1 MNTETVY
8 DRQRWTFP
16 RVGQRIV
23 KTSIAVF
30 LCLVIY
36 YLRGYEGGSMPT
48 EAMITAI
55 LCMQPYVRDSRDYAV
70 SRLTGTLIGAFW
82 GLMFLLF
89 LTAVHSEGDRRLILY
104 AGMAVGVL
112 VSLHSA
118 VLIGKPDTAGLAAI
132 VFLCVVIAFPD
143 IEDPLRQAGLRIVDL
158 FIGTLVAIG
167 VNIFRLPREKQ
178 TDRVFFIRSKDLV
191 PDRFSQI
198 PPAAMFRLNYL
209 YDDGARICLMSEH
222 APAFFALQM
231 SETKLNTPLIV
242 MDGAAIFDANENRY
256 LSLETLPAEDSERLT
271 ERLRAWL

>member
-143 IEDPLRQAGLRIVDL
+143 IEDPLRQAGLRIA
-158 FIGTLVAIG
+158 G
-167 VNIFRLPREKQ
+167 RHRREH
-178 TDRVFFIRSKDLV
+178 L
-191 PDRFSQI
+191 
-198 PPAAMFRLNYL
+198 PPAPGKT
-209 YDDGARICLMSEH
+209 DGQGLFYPEQGSG
-222 APAFFALQM
+222 
-231 SETKLNTPLIV
+231 SGPLLPDPSRRHV
-242 MDGAAIFDANENRY
+242 
-256 LSLETLPAEDSERLT
+256 PAELSV
-271 ERLRAWL
+271 

>member
-143 IEDPLRQAGLRIVDL
+143 IEDPIRQAGLRIVDL

-271 ERLRAWL
+271 ERLRA

>member
-104 AGMAVGVL
+104 
-112 VSLHSA
+112 
-118 VLIGKPDTAGLAAI
+118 
-132 VFLCVVIAFPD
+132 
-143 IEDPLRQAGLRIVDL
+143 
-158 FIGTLVAIG
+158 
-167 VNIFRLPREKQ
+167 
-178 TDRVFFIRSKDLV
+178 
-191 PDRFSQI
+191 
-198 PPAAMFRLNYL
+198 
-209 YDDGARICLMSEH
+209 
-222 APAFFALQM
+222 
-231 SETKLNTPLIV
+231 
-242 MDGAAIFDANENRY
+242 
-256 LSLETLPAEDSERLT
+256 
-271 ERLRAWL
+271 